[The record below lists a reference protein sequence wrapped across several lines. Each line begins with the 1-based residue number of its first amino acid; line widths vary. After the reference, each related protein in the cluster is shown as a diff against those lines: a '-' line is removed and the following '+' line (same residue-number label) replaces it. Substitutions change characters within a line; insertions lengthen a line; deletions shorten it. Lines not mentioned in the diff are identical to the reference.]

1 MYEFITIGGGEY
13 FVDIFNGLAMLIKSG
28 DYMSVV
34 TIAASLAFMIAVLNA
49 ALAGS
54 LYDSSRWFV
63 TTFIITQTLLYPK
76 ATVQVTDKTNPA
88 LMGATIDNVPFVIA
102 YAASTTSQISYAL
115 TKQFESVYSLPNDL
129 QYTENGMIF
138 GVNLWQAMQQTRIT
152 NSNLAAS
159 IDSFSQNCIFF
170 DLEYGIYSFD
180 DLKNSDDI
188 WGFVKEQQ
196 VENRFFTY
204 INQAG
209 VTSYP
214 TCKAGAASL
223 DADWQKQYQDP
234 NLLKNL
240 GFSSSKPN
248 LTKSILS
255 SATPLLTD
263 YFFDVSKTSEQIL
276 QQSMMVNAINSAVEN
291 YEAENQIQSYQNA
304 RAALQTKST
313 FQTMGTQAGMWLP
326 LLKIVIEVVFIGAF
340 PLVILISFIPGMTGM
355 VLRSYFT
362 TFFWL
367 AAWGPFYAIFH
378 RILMGAGSVYT
389 IGIGDG
395 LGVTL
400 ANHSA
405 LEQTMSNI
413 AAAAGYMTASIPMIA
428 LLIARGGAAAMSSAA
443 TSLMS
448 GIQGASS
455 IAAQEGT
462 TGNLSFGNV
471 SMGQRHAYSGVSIMN
486 DAGQVIHRNDNGS
499 SSIDNSNAES
509 RLGVDVRGSE
519 RMESAL
525 SSQISNEQSL
535 ARTQSI
541 QAAQTK
547 AHGFEMMINN
557 HRSIESSSGFEQN
570 FSSEEKSAFSRIN
583 NAVNDFAQEHG
594 ITREKSAEILAGI
607 GIGANLGMNGSAGKI
622 GSVGGSTS
630 LSGNAQFSGRSADQD
645 HYRAAVSYSNQHN
658 LSKDFAT
665 VESAIQ
671 SSRFNFSDSRGE
683 SINETFNNASSL
695 SRESGQHFENAK
707 RYSEQQQEI
716 RTKSA
721 EVDRNYNQELWGSL
735 VNKYGEYEA
744 AKITNP
750 NNQDKSILNQ
760 EINEFIG
767 NKIEK
772 IDHVQKPNLAADYR
786 NEETSFRNNHNLG
799 LESNPYSFSGDTKQ
813 IDNSHL
819 QETTSEKFSSI
830 KQKIDSAQSDNIEMG
845 NSVINK
851 VKKEEDEGLF

>member
-34 TIAASLAFMIAVLNA
+34 TIASSLAFMIAMLNA
-49 ALAGS
+49 TLAGS
-54 LYDSSRWFV
+54 LYDSSKWFI
-63 TTFIITQTLLYPK
+63 TTFIIIQTLLYPK

-102 YAASTTSQISYAL
+102 YTASTTSKISYAL
-115 TKQFESVYSLPNDL
+115 TKQFESVYSLPSDL

-152 NSNLAAS
+152 NSNLATS

-170 DLEYGIYSFD
+170 DIEYGIYSFD

-188 WGFVKEQQ
+188 WGFIKDKQ

-204 INQAG
+204 INQSG
-209 VTSYP
+209 VTTYP
-214 TCKAGAASL
+214 TCKAGVASL

-248 LTKSILS
+248 LTKSVLS
-255 SATPLLTD
+255 SATPLVTD
-263 YFFDVSKTSEQIL
+263 YFFQVSKTSEQIL
-276 QQSMMVNAINSAVEN
+276 QQAMMVNAINSAVEN

-304 RAALQTKST
+304 RASLQTKST
-313 FQTMGTQAGMWLP
+313 FQTMGTQAGVWIP
-326 LLKIVIEVVFIGAF
+326 ILKIVIEVVFYGAF
-340 PLVILISFIPGMTGM
+340 PLVVLVSLIPGMTGS
-355 VLRSYFT
+355 VLRGYFT

-367 AAWGPFYAIFH
+367 AAWGPIYAILH
-378 RILMGAGSVYT
+378 RISMGHGATYT
-389 IGIGDG
+389 IGLGKS

-400 ANHSA
+400 ANQSG
-405 LEQTMSNI
+405 LEKTMSDM
-413 AAAAGYMTASIPMIA
+413 AAMAGYMSMFVPMLA
-428 LLIARGGAAAMSSAA
+428 FGIARGGAAAMSSMT
-443 TSLMS
+443 TSFMS
-448 GIQGASS
+448 GVQGASV
-455 IAAQEGT
+455 AATHEGT

-486 DAGQVIHRNDNGS
+486 DAGQVINRHGDGS

-535 ARTQSI
+535 AQTKSI
-541 QAAQTK
+541 QASQTK
-547 AHGFEMMINN
+547 VHGFEMMINN
-557 HRSIESSSGFEQN
+557 HRSIESSNGYEQN

-594 ITREKSAEILAGI
+594 ITREKSAEIFGNIGGGIKGGI
-607 GIGANLGMNGSAGKI
+607 GSSSNSNSIGAEVNF
-622 GSVGGSTS
+622 GGEYRYSDRDS
-630 LSGNAQFSGRSADQD
+630 DQF
-645 HYRAAVSYSNQHN
+645 HYKEAINYSKQHQ

-671 SSRFNFSDSRGE
+671 SHRLNFTDSRGE
-683 SINETFNNASSL
+683 SINETFSNANSL
-695 SRESGQHFENAK
+695 SKESGQHFENAK
-707 RYSEQQQEI
+707 RYSEQQQYI
-716 RTKSA
+716 KTHSA

-744 AKITNP
+744 AKIANP
-750 NNQDKSILNQ
+750 SNQDKSILNN
-760 EINEFIG
+760 EISDFIG
-767 NKIEK
+767 NKVEK
-772 IDHVQKPNLAADYR
+772 IDHIQKPNLAADYK
-786 NEETSFRNNHNLG
+786 NEEMGFRNNRDLG
-799 LESNPYSFSGDTKQ
+799 QGRNPYSFSDGTKQ

-819 QETTSEKFSSI
+819 QETTAEKFSNT
-830 KQKIDSAQSDNIEMG
+830 KQKINNAQSDNHELG